1 MAKDDL
7 AESRPGVV
15 GADFAVH
22 VIVEVQSADEA
33 VSGQGE

>member
-1 MAKDDL
+1 MAVNDL
-7 AESRPGVV
+7 AKSGPGVV